1 MIESNIIYNFEDFR
15 TLISEKAKE
24 GTYYLLYDD
33 IYFEQIDKNTM
44 ITREVFTV
52 AGRYTKSFNI
62 IKYVNFKV
70 KDNYTTRE
78 IAEFI
83 ELLRKHTKILLTI
96 FNPKKKDCF
105 LLFISTK
112 DDSKLQKDI
121 KNLLEMENYNNQKR
135 I

>member
-33 IYFEQIDKNTM
+33 IYFEQINKNTM

-62 IKYVNFKV
+62 IKYINFKV

-78 IAEFI
+78 MAEFI

-121 KNLLEMENYNNQKR
+121 KNLLEMEK
-135 I
+135 

>member
-15 TLISEKAKE
+15 TLVSEKAKE
-24 GTYYLLYDD
+24 GSYYLLYDD

-62 IKYVNFKV
+62 IKYVNFKL
-70 KDNYTTRE
+70 KDNYTTKE
-78 IAEFI
+78 LSEFI

-112 DDSKLQKDI
+112 DDSKLEKDI
-121 KNLLEMENYNNQKR
+121 KNLLEMEK
-135 I
+135 

>member
-15 TLISEKAKE
+15 TLVLEKAKE
-24 GTYYLLYDD
+24 GSYYLLYDD

-62 IKYVNFKV
+62 VKYVNFKL
-70 KDNYTTRE
+70 KDNYTTKE
-78 IAEFI
+78 LLEFI

-112 DDSKLQKDI
+112 DDSKLEQDI
-121 KNLLEMENYNNQKR
+121 KNLLEMEK
-135 I
+135 

>member
-62 IKYVNFKV
+62 IKYINFKV

-121 KNLLEMENYNNQKR
+121 KNLLEMEK
-135 I
+135 

>member
-44 ITREVFTV
+44 ITREVFTI

-62 IKYVNFKV
+62 IKYINFKV

-78 IAEFI
+78 MAEFI

-121 KNLLEMENYNNQKR
+121 KNFLEMEK
-135 I
+135 

>member
-62 IKYVNFKV
+62 IKYINFKV

-83 ELLRKHTKILLTI
+83 ELLRKYNKILVTI
-96 FNPKKKDCF
+96 YNPNRKECF
-105 LLFISTK
+105 LLYISNK
-112 DDSKLQKDI
+112 DDSKLQKEI
-121 KNLLEMENYNNQKR
+121 RNLIEMEK
-135 I
+135 

>member
-78 IAEFI
+78 MAEFI

-121 KNLLEMENYNNQKR
+121 KNFLEMEK
-135 I
+135 

>member
-1 MIESNIIYNFEDFR
+1 M
-15 TLISEKAKE
+15 SEKAKE
-24 GTYYLLYDD
+24 GSYYLLYDD

-52 AGRYTKSFNI
+52 AGRYTKSFNVV
-62 IKYVNFKV
+62 KYVNFKL
-70 KDNYTTRE
+70 KDNYTTKE
-78 IAEFI
+78 LSEFI

-112 DDSKLQKDI
+112 DDSKLEKDI
-121 KNLLEMENYNNQKR
+121 KNLLEMEK
-135 I
+135 

>member
-112 DDSKLQKDI
+112 DDSKLEKDI
-121 KNLLEMENYNNQKR
+121 KNLLEMEK
-135 I
+135 

>member
-121 KNLLEMENYNNQKR
+121 KNLLEMEK
-135 I
+135 